1 MTNRFSLFLVTTCF
15 IISLMACRGTRHLPE
30 NEKLYIGADVTV
42 DGPSL
47 TSRQKKSLKKSLEGL
62 TKPKANSSILG
73 MRPKLTVYN
82 MFRNAKRGLFKNIR
96 DKYGEPPVLASQLD
110 LTANTKSL
118 ENYLVNK
125 GWFHGKVTGD
135 TIVRRKTVKAAYR
148 AATGVQ
154 YKISQVYFPADS
166 SDLSRT
172 IALTAATTLLKQG
185 APFDIDVI
193 KAERQRIDAS
203 LKEKGFYFFS
213 PDHLLIRT
221 DSTIGNN
228 QVNMYVVVKN
238 ETPDVA
244 RDIYRINKVYI
255 YTGYRLNADRMDT
268 LKTMGEY
275 HKGYYIV
282 DRRKKYQPFLF
293 EETMQFQ
300 PGEIYNRSDHN
311 QTLNRLINLN
321 LFKFVKN
328 RFEPVPGIDSPK
340 LDAYYYLTPQ
350 PKQSLKAEVALI
362 TRSNNLNGSQINF
375 NYFNRNIRGN
385 GSQLQ
390 LTGYIGSDVQ
400 FSGALKG
407 YNTYRVGG
415 EIAYVVPRFSMPF
428 IKIKH
433 TGPYAPRTNFKLGY
447 DILNRQKLYTL
458 NSYRLE
464 YGFSWKKSL
473 QKVQEFFPIA
483 ITYAEP
489 LNVTDD
495 YKALQ
500 ASIPGLERA
509 IEPQFILG
517 SRYQFLYNQLA
528 NNVQPKSAI
537 YFMGTADLSGNIAGL
552 ITGAN
557 VKRGDTVR
565 FGTVPFAQYFQIGA
579 DIRHYLKVGLKSTWV
594 NRIDIGIGIPY
605 GNSTQVPYVKQF
617 FVGGNNS
624 LRGFRSRSVGP
635 GTYFPVAPNQIIPD
649 QTGDIKLELNSEYRP
664 HIAGPLYGAVFID
677 AGNIWLVNDST
688 HTKKPGS
695 QFSGKFLSQLAVDVG
710 VGLRLDITLFVIR
723 FDMGFPIRKPWVV
736 PPYVINQVDFK
747 DRDWRKQNLVFNLAI
762 GYPF

>member
-1 MTNRFSLFLVTTCF
+1 
-15 IISLMACRGTRHLPE
+15 MACRGTRHLPE